1 MKKIVALLISI
12 AMICCLSVTAFAA
25 ESPVA
30 NEKITITL
38 KKASAEGT
46 VSKNDVDYTVDK
58 GYEIT
63 VKANSEF
70 GKFNSWSIY
79 KVEASV
85 ENTSVASES
94 GVITLNSVVNLAATT
109 KVTEAVAGTD
119 YEIVKG
125 SLTSDEMTVKVNSS
139 VIICG
144 NYDNVKTDPLSSSN
158 SDNSASAP
166 QTGDLTL
173 VYAFVV
179 ALAALTCGFG
189 IKKVYSK

>member
-1 MKKIVALLISI
+1 MKKVLALLISI
-12 AMICCLSVTAFAA
+12 AMICCFSVTAFAT

-38 KKASAEGT
+38 RKAFSEGT

-58 GYEIT
+58 YFNVT
-63 VKANSEF
+63 VKSDSKY
-70 GKFNSWSIY
+70 GKFDSWSIY
-79 KVEASV
+79 KVESSV
-85 ENTSVASES
+85 ENTSIASES

-125 SLTSDEMTVKVNSS
+125 SLTSSELTVKVNTS

-144 NYDNVKTDPLSSSN
+144 NYDNVKTDPISNSN

-166 QTGDLTL
+166 QTGDLTP
-173 VYAFVV
+173 VYTFVV
-179 ALAALTCGFG
+179 ALAALTFGFG